1 MKLSDKLVLGIDY
14 GTESVRAILVDIESN
29 REVAESS
36 MVYPRWKQG
45 LYCNPSKSQFRQ
57 HPLDYIE
64 VLEYVINDIIN
75 KVPEAKTKVKAL
87 GIDAT
92 NCTPVAIDKDGTP
105 LALKKGFENN
115 PDAMFVLWKDHTALQ
130 AGEDINNHAR
140 TAQIDYTKY
149 CGGGANYSAEHF
161 WAKCL
166 HIFRNPEIRKEAHS
180 FVENCDWLPNL
191 LVGITKPEEMR
202 RNISI
207 AGFKA
212 MWNKEWEGYP
222 PNSYFKSIDPVLDG
236 VVDTFSKDVYLCV
249 SPIGKL
255 SKEWADRL
263 NLTTDVIVAAGHMDA
278 TAGAI
283 GAGVKEKVMVEIV
296 GTSTCAVLAGKKH
309 NRSIPGIT
317 GQADD
322 AVIPGLVGYEAG
334 QAAFG
339 DLYDWFRKLLMWPV
353 NEIFKNLSYVDDTLK
368 ERIYHD
374 IFEELIPTLTNHAQA
389 ISTEESCIL
398 STDWINGRRTPDVD
412 YNLKGTI
419 AGITLSTT
427 APLIYRSL
435 VEATIY
441 GTKAI
446 ADQFINNGIEVEEII
461 AVGGISQKSP
471 LVMQVMADVLKMPIK
486 VLNVVQGPALGEV
499 MCASVAA
506 GFFPDL
512 ETAQDSLG
520 IKDYKIYHP
529 KDENK
534 EFYENT
540 YQKYKKLASV
550 KHILES

>member
-14 GTESVRAILVDIESN
+14 GTDSVRAILVDIECN
-29 REVAESS
+29 QQIAESS
-36 MVYPRWKQG
+36 MVYPRWKEG
-45 LYCNPSKSQFRQ
+45 LYCNAHKSQFRQ

-64 VLEYVINDIIN
+64 VLEYVINNIVK
-75 KVPEAKTKVKAL
+75 KVPEAKNKIKAL

-92 NCTPVAIDKDGTP
+92 NCTPVAIDKEGTP
-105 LALKKGFENN
+105 LALKKGYEND
-115 PDAMFVLWKDHTALQ
+115 PDAMFILWKDHTALED
-130 AGEDINNHAR
+130 GEDINSHAR
-140 TAQIDYTKY
+140 SAKIDYTKY

-166 HIFRNPEIRKEAHS
+166 HVFRNPHIKKEAYS
-180 FVENCDWLPNL
+180 FVENCDWLSNL
-191 LVGITKPEEMR
+191 LVGIKKPEEMK

-212 MWNKEWEGYP
+212 MWNKEWGGYP
-222 PNSYFKSIDPVLDG
+222 PNDYFKSIDPVLDG

-249 SPIGKL
+249 SSIGNL
-255 SKEWADRL
+255 TQEWADRL

-283 GAGVKEKVMVEIV
+283 GAGVKDKVMVEIV

-339 DLYDWFRKLLMWPV
+339 DLYDWFRKILMWP
-353 NEIFKNLSYVDDTLK
+353 FKEVFQNLPYVDDTLK
-368 ERIYHD
+368 ERIYND
-374 IFEELIPTLTNHAQA
+374 VFEELIPTLTQHAQA
-389 ISTEESCIL
+389 IAVEDSLLLAS
-398 STDWINGRRTPDVD
+398 DWINGRRTPDVD

-446 ADQFINNGIEVEEII
+446 ADQFISNGIEVEEVI

-471 LVMQVMADVLKMPIK
+471 LVMQVMADVLNMPIK

-512 ETAQDSLG
+512 ETAQSSLG
-520 IKDYKIYHP
+520 IKDYKVYTP
-529 KDENK
+529 KAEHRG
-534 EFYENT
+534 FYEAT
-540 YQKYKKLASV
+540 YLKYKKLENV
-550 KHILES
+550 KQILE